1 MSRALARGWLV
12 EPALAALTAVVVVG
26 MTRLFADTTFLGDTL
41 GLALL
46 SHLTATAARRAGLG
60 VTASALVSA
69 TVGVLAVTALLYPET
84 ASYLALPAS
93 ATIDAVRADLNEAWV
108 VFNEESAPV
117 PVVTGFVAAAGA
129 LLWVLVF
136 VADWAAHRLESAVEA
151 VLPAFM
157 VFVFTVVLG
166 TGDQAL
172 GHAVAFSA
180 AATAVM
186 VAMRAARQA
195 RRAWI
200 EPGPGRGPA
209 TVLRAGAGAGA
220 VAVLAGAV
228 IGPSLP
234 GAGAEALIDLT
245 DLEPGPQ
252 RRVVVSPLV
261 QVRAKLVEQSDIE
274 LFSVAVDSGDR
285 EYWRLMAL
293 DEFDGDLWRARSS
306 FDDAAGPLPS
316 DFDPSVTARRMTQ
329 EVTVASLGNIFLPAA
344 HEVREVIDDGGVAME
359 YEPASGSLVK
369 TRVGD
374 ALGPRRFTYVV
385 ESAVP
390 EIDARRLRGASAV
403 AGDFLA
409 FNTALPAAF
418 PASVRAEAE
427 RVAGAAGAGYDRA
440 LALQDYFRDPGRFRY
455 DLNVAFD
462 QDLDDLESFLFDVRA
477 GYCEQFAAAFASM
490 ARSVGLPARVAV
502 GFTWGEW
509 DAARGAYAVRGE
521 HAHAWP
527 EVYFA
532 GTGWVRFE
540 PTPGRGGPNDYGVTG
555 VPPAQEGSQPEPAAA
570 TTTVP
575 VESGSGFAGT
585 GAGSA
590 PPAPTAP
597 AAPDDRPGAGRS
609 PLGWRA
615 LAYAGAAAAALMGAV
630 PGLRLLQRRYRRART
645 AHDPR
650 ERIEL
655 AWAEALQSLGLVDIR
670 HLGRESPL
678 ELAARAGRQA
688 GTGPVEALARCLT
701 LGRYSPQVPERA
713 AAEAEASARAVAKSC
728 RRRSSFRRRLAAF
741 FDPRTLLTARNLS
754 APYSVQVAKPSA
766 AARRWSG

>member
-1 MSRALARGWLV
+1 MSRGLARGWPV

-26 MTRLFADTTFLGDTL
+26 MSRLFADTSFLGDTL
-41 GLALL
+41 ALALL
-46 SHLTATAARRAGLG
+46 SHLTATTARRTGLG
-60 VTASALVSA
+60 VPAAAVVSA
-69 TVGVLAVTALLYPET
+69 AAGVLAATALLYPDT

-93 ATIDAVRADLNEAWV
+93 STVDAVRADLSEAWA

-117 PVVTGFVAAAGA
+117 PVVGGFVLAAGA

-136 VADWAAHRLESAVEA
+136 VADWAAHRLGSPVEA

-157 VFVFTVVLG
+157 IFAFTVVLG
-166 TGDQAL
+166 TDEGAI

-186 VAMRAARQA
+186 LTIRAANCA
-195 RRAWI
+195 RGAWI
-200 EPGPGRGPA
+200 EPGPGRGAA
-209 TVLRAGAGAGA
+209 TVLRCGAGAGA
-220 VAVLAGAV
+220 VAVLAGVV

-261 QVRAKLVEQSDIE
+261 QVRAKLVEQSEVE
-274 LFSVAVDSGDR
+274 LFSVAVDSGSR

-316 DFDPSVTARRMTQ
+316 EFDPSVAARPLTQ
-329 EVTVASLGNIFLPAA
+329 RVTIERLGNIFLPAA
-344 HEVREVIDDGGVAME
+344 HEVREVVDDGGVAME

-369 TRVGD
+369 TRASG

-385 ESAVP
+385 ESSVP
-390 EIDARRLRGASAV
+390 EIDARRLRSSPGV
-403 AGDFLA
+403 ADGDFLA

-427 RVAGAAGAGYDRA
+427 KAAGGGASDYDRA
-440 LALQDYFRDPGRFRY
+440 LALQDYFRDPDRFRY

-462 QDLDDLESFLFDVRA
+462 QDLDDLESFLFEVRA
-477 GYCEQFAAAFASM
+477 GYCEQFASAFAAM
-490 ARSVGLPARVAV
+490 ARSIGLPARVAV

-509 DAARGAYAVRGE
+509 DEARDAYVVRGE

-527 EVYFA
+527 EVYFQ

-555 VPPAQEGSQPEPAAA
+555 VPPAQEGSQPFPAPPA
-570 TTTVP
+570 TTVEA
-575 VESGSGFAGT
+575 ESGSGFAG
-585 GAGSA
+585 AGDRT
-590 PPAPTAP
+590 PGPAP
-597 AAPDDRPGAGRS
+597 AAPAAPAAGSGSDQSR
-609 PLGWRA
+609 LGWRA
-615 LAYAGAAAAALMGAV
+615 LAYAGAAAAGMAGAV
-630 PGLRLLQRRYRRART
+630 PGLRLLQRRHRQARAAR
-645 AHDPR
+645 DPAGR
-650 ERIEL
+650 VEL
-655 AWAEALQSLGLVDIR
+655 AWRDALNALELADIR
-670 HLGRESPL
+670 HQRWESPL
-678 ELAARAGRQA
+678 ELAARVGHRAIRGQ
-688 GTGPVEALARCLT
+688 VETLAQCVT
-701 LGRYSPQVPERA
+701 LGRYSSNVTEPA
-713 AAEAEASARAVAKSC
+713 AARAEASARAIAKVC
-728 RRRSSFRRRLAAF
+728 RRLSPRRRRLTAF
-741 FDPRTLLTARNLS
+741 FDPRTLLTRH
-754 APYSVQVAKPSA
+754 P
-766 AARRWSG
+766 

>member
-1 MSRALARGWLV
+1 MSRGLARGWPV
-12 EPALAALTAVVVVG
+12 ELALAALTAVVVVG
-26 MTRLFADTTFLGDTL
+26 MSRLFADTAFLGDTL
-41 GLALL
+41 ALALL

-60 VTASALVSA
+60 VTVSALASAV
-69 TVGVLAVTALLYPET
+69 VGALAVTALLYPDT
-84 ASYLALPAS
+84 ASYFALPS
-93 ATIDAVRADLNEAWV
+93 SFTIDAVRADLSEAWV

-117 PVVTGFVAAAGA
+117 PVVTGFVVAAGA

-136 VADWAAHRLESAVEA
+136 VADWAAHRLGSAAEA

-157 VFVFTVVLG
+157 IFAFTVVLG
-166 TGDQAL
+166 TGESAL

-186 VAMRAARQA
+186 IAMRATGQA
-195 RRAWI
+195 RRVWI
-200 EPGPGRGPA
+200 EPGPGRGAA
-209 TVLRAGAGAGA
+209 TVLRCGAGAGA

-261 QVRAKLVEQSDIE
+261 QVRARLVEQSDIE
-274 LFSVAVDSGDR
+274 LFSVAVDSEAR

-316 DFDPSVTARRMTQ
+316 DFDPSVAARPLIQ
-329 EVTVASLGNIFLPAA
+329 EVAVENLGNIFLPAA

-369 TRVGD
+369 TRASD
-374 ALGPRRFTYVV
+374 ALGFRRFAYVV

-390 EIDARRLRGASAV
+390 EIDARRLRAASAAS

-427 RVAGAAGAGYDRA
+427 RATGGAASDYDRA
-440 LALQDYFRDPGRFRY
+440 LALQGYFRDPSRFGY

-462 QDLDDLESFLFDVRA
+462 QDLDDLESFLFEVRA
-477 GYCEQFAAAFASM
+477 GYCEQFASAFAAM
-490 ARSVGLPARVAV
+490 ARSIGLPTRVAV

-509 DAARGAYAVRGE
+509 DSARGAYIVRGE

-527 EVYFA
+527 EVYFQ

-555 VPPAQEGSQPEPAAA
+555 VLPAQEGSQPTPAPPV
-570 TTTVP
+570 TTVEA
-575 VESGSGFAGT
+575 ESGSGFAGT
-585 GAGSA
+585 GDRSA
-590 PPAPTAP
+590 APAPAAP
-597 AAPDDRPGAGRS
+597 AAPDDGSGSGQGRF
-609 PLGWRA
+609 GWRA
-615 LAYAGAAAAALMGAV
+615 LAYAAAAAAALAGAV
-630 PGLRLLQRRYRRART
+630 PGLRWFQRRHRRAR
-645 AHDPR
+645 AARDPAGR
-650 ERIEL
+650 MEL
-655 AWAEALQSLGLVDIR
+655 AWRDALDALGLVDVR
-670 HLGRESPL
+670 HQQWESPL
-678 ELAARAGRQA
+678 ELAARAGRRPTTDA
-688 GTGPVEALARCLT
+688 RALETLARCVT
-701 LGRYSPQVPERA
+701 LGRYSPQVPGQTA
-713 AAEAEASARAVAKSC
+713 DQAEASARAVARAC
-728 RRRSSFRRRLAAF
+728 RQRSSRRRRLAAF
-741 FDPRTLLTARNLS
+741 FDPRTLL
-754 APYSVQVAKPSA
+754 
-766 AARRWSG
+766 ARRP